1 MTRERFSTQLTVGID
16 DINYGGHVGNDR
28 FLLFFQEA
36 RLRFLAGFGM
46 SEAAVTPELGLIM
59 TEARVRYLAQVGYGE
74 TLTIQVTVADIQ
86 KIRFTL
92 RYQAVLA
99 GSGQAAAEGETTL
112 AVFDYNKGRP
122 GRMPEALREALTSR
136 LETE

>member
-1 MTRERFSTQLTVGID
+1 MTQERFSTQLTVGIG

-74 TLTIQVTVADIQ
+74 TLSIQVTVADIQ

-92 RYQAVLA
+92 RYRAVLA
-99 GSGQAAAEGETTL
+99 GSGLAAAEGETTL

-122 GRMPEALREALTSR
+122 GRMPEALREALVAR
-136 LETE
+136 LEAE